1 MEETQT
7 LNGAKRN
14 EIRKLLQDLEA
25 DLEERN
31 FTPSAKLQILVR
43 LKSQII
49 SAEVAAF
56 FTENDIRTLCHY
68 AFYQSDFSTGQS
80 ETIIQ
85 SSHVALK
92 CLANVLLLEKTT
104 RQIFVDGRY
113 AEAVAI
119 LLNRSQEDELLC
131 SRILF
136 LLTYDTKFEFDELFE
151 DLSLAESIHKNIA
164 FHAVK
169 YVKHKE
175 ETEQAGKGDSLPT
188 LNPAALTESLK
199 LLFNLTQ
206 FYPRHSGVF
215 VDTIEAILE
224 ILTSIQLQPQAL
236 QPPVTQLIN
245 ALLSLDLPGIPDSE
259 DYTPLFPKYNPNQN
273 HLRLIAILNSAVRTL
288 KEEDL
293 ETVVPLVTLLRR
305 VYELAP
311 LPIKQDI
318 QAQLLP
324 SNSERAQPLGKTDS
338 LPSHL
343 LRLSTS
349 PHSPQPPRRHLL
361 PPLRALKQRRYNLR
375 QKRRLRLR
383 RWLSN
388 DAQSVCTRRRA

>member
-1 MEETQT
+1 M
-7 LNGAKRN
+7 
-14 EIRKLLQDLEA
+14 
-25 DLEERN
+25 
-31 FTPSAKLQILVR
+31 
-43 LKSQII
+43 
-49 SAEVAAF
+49 
-56 FTENDIRTLCHY
+56 
-68 AFYQSDFSTGQS
+68 
-80 ETIIQ
+80 
-85 SSHVALK
+85 
-92 CLANVLLLEKTT
+92 
-104 RQIFVDGRY
+104 
-113 AEAVAI
+113 
-119 LLNRSQEDELLC
+119 
-131 SRILF
+131 
-136 LLTYDTKFEFDELFE
+136 
-151 DLSLAESIHKNIA
+151 
-164 FHAVK
+164 
-169 YVKHKE
+169 KHKE
-175 ETEQAGKGDSLPT
+175 ETEKAGKGDSLPI

-305 VYELAP
+305 IYELAP

-349 PHSPQPPRRHLL
+349 PIAPNLREGISSLLFELSNKDVTTFVRNVGYGFAAGFLMTHSLSVPEGTLSNEGEGVDPGEKMTKVDGREINPITG
-361 PPLRALKQRRYNLR
+361 QRRDMEPEDVLPAMTDEEKER
-375 QKRRLRLR
+375 EAEKLFVLFERLKATGVMNVLNPVEQAAKEGRFEEI
-383 RWLSN
+383 
-388 DAQSVCTRRRA
+388 D